1 MPPQPQ
7 GSLKSVGVR
16 KGRNGRKPSAI
27 LTSDNA
33 QLKPWRLIVA
43 TAARRALP
51 AGWEALDEP
60 VRVSAEFRM
69 KELQRPRWPIPATK
83 PDVDKLLR
91 AIFDAMADAGVYV
104 NDSRVAQLGQVDEK
118 YADWANPAGVF
129 VRVEW
134 GDLQRPSI
142 RGAG

>member
-7 GSLKSVGVR
+7 GSVAFKGMR
-16 KGRNGRKPSAI
+16 KGKGGRKPTAI

-33 QLKPWRLIVA
+33 QLKAWRAIV
-43 TAARRALP
+43 TNAARAALP
-51 AGWEALDEP
+51 EGWEPLDEP

-69 KELQRPRWPIPATK
+69 KSPLRPTYALPATK
-83 PDVDKLLR
+83 PDADKLLR
-91 AIFDAMADAGVYV
+91 SILDSMADAGVYTQ
-104 NDSRVAQLGQVDEK
+104 DSRVAQFGQVDEK

-134 GDLQRPSI
+134 GDLRRPSI
-142 RGAG
+142 RAGG